1 MVLYCFLIHASSSIR
16 VGNEELETV
25 EVFKLLG
32 VHAQRDLKW
41 NTHIDEI
48 VTKASKRL
56 CFLRACRKAN
66 LPTEVGLTT
75 YITKIRITHLGRH
88 PKLSG

>member
-1 MVLYCFLIHASSSIR
+1 MVLYCFLIHAPSSIR
-16 VGNEELETV
+16 VGNEELERV

-56 CFLRACRKAN
+56 YFLRASQSQ
-66 LPTEVGLTT
+66 LTHRSWT
-75 YITKIRITHLGRH
+75 DYVYNKNSST
-88 PKLSG
+88 S